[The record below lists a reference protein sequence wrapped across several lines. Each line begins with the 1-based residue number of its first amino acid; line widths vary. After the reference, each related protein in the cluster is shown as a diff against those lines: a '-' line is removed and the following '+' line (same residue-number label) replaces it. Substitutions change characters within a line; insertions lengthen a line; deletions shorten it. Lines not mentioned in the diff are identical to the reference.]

1 MNKPSESII
10 KDTNLVVEEQQQVKK
25 PAKNSLKDF
34 FSKSQANQSN
44 KPAVVAAATATAK
57 ATTSIVAEEIK
68 IVNRQLSNTILE
80 ETGSLAFMNMK
91 SNETDEKLPNYLFG
105 DLAMIIELNNLLC
118 KLYGIKKS
126 KSLIY

>member
-44 KPAVVAAATATAK
+44 KPAVVAAATAT

>member
-1 MNKPSESII
+1 MNKPSESLI

-44 KPAVVAAATATAK
+44 KSAVVATVTAT

-68 IVNRQLSNTILE
+68 IVNRQLSNTFLE